1 MTIGSISIIT
11 AAAGIA
17 ALLRIVLFHRLLIFP
32 ETHFRVPLSVKD
44 QEHQNQKNNNPT
56 PAKGR
61 ANAKNSFYCEA
72 HEFKRKQDE
81 PTDKKDY
88 KIIPNV
94 IMAHL
99 LYEDNY
105 ILFHIFV
112 TDYFCKIGEVAI
124 NLANSPFFIFNL
136 FLEL

>member
-1 MTIGSISIIT
+1 MRKTPFIAKPMSLNGSRMSQPI
-11 AAAGIA
+11 
-17 ALLRIVLFHRLLIFP
+17 
-32 ETHFRVPLSVKD
+32 
-44 QEHQNQKNNNPT
+44 
-56 PAKGR
+56 
-61 ANAKNSFYCEA
+61 
-72 HEFKRKQDE
+72 KR
-81 PTDKKDY
+81 TD

-124 NLANSPFFIFNL
+124 NLATFLVFNQFFTLTDIGL
-136 FLEL
+136 FRLFD